1 MFVYEYK
8 YQAKVSRGKE
18 VFNYVPV
25 VSKKG
30 IVLIIRTRKETKMSS
45 MKKSPKFNHS
55 GRIANGA
62 TKMYIKCA

>member
-18 VFNYVPV
+18 VFNYV

-55 GRIANGA
+55 GRIASGA
-62 TKMYIKCA
+62 TKMYSKCA